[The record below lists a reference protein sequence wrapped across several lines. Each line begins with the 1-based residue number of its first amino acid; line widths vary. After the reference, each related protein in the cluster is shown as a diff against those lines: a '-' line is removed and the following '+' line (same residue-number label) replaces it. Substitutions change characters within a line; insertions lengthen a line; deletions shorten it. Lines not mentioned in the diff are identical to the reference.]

1 MNIMQARGGG
11 AIHSKKE
18 RYNTIN
24 AGGVNKLGGII
35 ICR

>member
-1 MNIMQARGGG
+1 MNIMQARGGD

-24 AGGVNKLGGII
+24 SKGGAIL
-35 ICR
+35 CQ